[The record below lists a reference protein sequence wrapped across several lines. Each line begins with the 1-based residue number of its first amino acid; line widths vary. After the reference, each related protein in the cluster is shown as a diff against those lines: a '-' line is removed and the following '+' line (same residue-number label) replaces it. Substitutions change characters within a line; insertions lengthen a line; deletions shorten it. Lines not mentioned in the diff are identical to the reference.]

1 MAELWQRD
9 AVEIA
14 QLVRTGRAS
23 AREAAQSAL
32 ARLHAVNPKVNAV
45 VHVLEDQALAAAD
58 AADAAQARGEAL
70 GPLHG
75 VPVTIK
81 INVDMAGLPTT
92 NGVVAYRDA
101 IATEDNPI
109 VASMKRAG
117 AVIIGR
123 TNTPCFSMRLF
134 TENDLHGA
142 TLNPWDRGR
151 TPGGSSG
158 GAGAAAAVGIGA
170 IAHGNDI
177 AGSIR
182 WPAFCNG
189 VVGLRPTVGR
199 VAAINP
205 SAPPGRSAASQLMAM
220 NGPLTRSVRDAHLAL
235 AVMAARDA
243 RDNRWVD
250 VPLAGPPPPR
260 PVRVAVIPE
269 PDGAPVQPELAEAAR
284 RAGRLLA
291 AAGHAVEEVRA
302 HPGFAALFRLWNA
315 IGVIDVFGGMREK
328 MASLGDARARRS
340 SGFWEALHPA
350 ADYATYRAAL
360 AERDEML
367 MRWTLFLEDWP
378 IVVIPGAGEQAL
390 PVGLDAESQA
400 GKARALAA
408 ANTHLGLPVLGL
420 PVLAMPLGAHAGL
433 PLGVQIFALRFREDL
448 CLQAG
453 AVIEAAEGPRAAIDP
468 RW

>member
-1 MAELWQRD
+1 MTELWQLD

-14 QLVRTGRAS
+14 RLVRTGRAS

-81 INVDMAGLPTT
+81 INVDMQGLPTT
-92 NGVVAYRDA
+92 NGVVAFKDA
-101 IATEDNPI
+101 IAPEDGPV
-109 VASMKRAG
+109 VANFRRAG

-158 GAGAAAAVGIGA
+158 GAGSAAAVGIGA

-199 VAAINP
+199 VSAINP

-220 NGPLTRSVRDAHLAL
+220 NGPLTRSVRDARLAL
-235 AVMAARDA
+235 QAMAARDL
-243 RDNRWVD
+243 RDNRWTD
-250 VPLAGPPPPR
+250 VPLDGPPPKR
-260 PVRVAVIPE
+260 PVKVAIIPE
-269 PDGAPVQPELAEAAR
+269 PDGAPVQPELAEATR
-284 RAGRLLA
+284 RAGRLMA
-291 AAGHAVEEVRA
+291 AAGFAVEEVRE

-315 IGVIDVFGGMREK
+315 IGVIDVFGTMREK
-328 MASLGDARARRS
+328 MATLADERAKAS
-340 SGFWEALHPA
+340 SGFWEELYPA

-360 AERDEML
+360 AERDAML
-367 MRWTLFLEDWP
+367 TRWTLFLEDWP
-378 IVVIPGAGEQAL
+378 IVIIPGAGEQAL
-390 PVGLDAESQA
+390 PVGLDFESKA
-400 GKARALAA
+400 GKARCLAA
-408 ANTHLGLPVLGL
+408 ANTHLGMPVLGL
-420 PVLAMPLGAHAGL
+420 PVLAMPLGSHAGL
-433 PLGVQIFALRFREDL
+433 PLGVQVFAQRFREDL
-448 CLQAG
+448 CLEAG
-453 AVIEAAEGPRAAIDP
+453 AVIEAAEGPRVPIDP
-468 RW
+468 SW